1 MRQLLE
7 GDVSSRKG
15 FLRTGNGI
23 LCMHAEINESR
34 DRKIDDVRKGRLLPK
49 KVLKLAVGNGIQRKE
64 SKWKKLDKGKDNASF
79 IK

>member
-34 DRKIDDVRKGRLLPK
+34 ETEK
-49 KVLKLAVGNGIQRKE
+49 
-64 SKWKKLDKGKDNASF
+64 SMM
-79 IK
+79 